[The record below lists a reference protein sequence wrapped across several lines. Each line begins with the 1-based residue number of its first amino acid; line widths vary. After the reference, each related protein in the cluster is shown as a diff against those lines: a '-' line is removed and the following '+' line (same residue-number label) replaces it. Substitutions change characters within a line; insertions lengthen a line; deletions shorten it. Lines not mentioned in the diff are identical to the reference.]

1 MHHRTTILRNSF
13 FDDIELGHDFKPRND
28 RILEFRRDR
37 HDPMKLPVD
46 THPDDHLLLR
56 RLKMDIRS
64 IFRNGTLNNR
74 IDQAD
79 HRCHIFLSFSFR
91 HLPLPLTHLLCRCR
105 LCLHLRHRFCR
116 SLVAIQNID
125 RTLHC
130 RFRGDH
136 RHNSLFGSMLC
147 FLNRHEV
154 QRIRH
159 CQIKLVFGN
168 THRYDRHFLCQVFRH
183 KTRQFRAD
191 IDPRQINIVNAQLHA
206 KRIDQLTFRDIMML
220 DQRCSQT
227 FFLLRLIVKRLFKLP
242 FCDQSQLQK
251 HVSQSLC
258 THSLYL
264 PINMDLVIQPFY
276 CGNPGSGQSSLDPS
290 RSPSD
295 FQSSQSTLLPEAA
308 G

>member
-64 IFRNGTLNNR
+64 IFRNGALNNR

-79 HRCHIFLSFSFR
+79 HRCHIFLSFSCR
-91 HLPLPLTHLLCRCR
+91 RLPLTHLLCRCR

-125 RTLHC
+125 RTLHR

-136 RHNSLFGSMLC
+136 RHNFLFGSMLC

-159 CQIKLVFGN
+159 CQIELVFGN
-168 THRYDRHFLCQVFRH
+168 THRYDRHLLCQVFRH
-183 KTRQFRAD
+183 KARHFRAD

-242 FCDQSQLQK
+242 FRDQSKLQK

-276 CGNPGSGQSSLDPS
+276 CGNPGSGQSSPDPS

>member
-13 FDDIELGHDFKPRND
+13 FDNIELGHDFKPRND

-37 HDPMKLPVD
+37 HDPVKLPVD

-64 IFRNGTLNNR
+64 IFRNGALNNR

-79 HRCHIFLSFSFR
+79 HRRHIFLSFSCR
-91 HLPLPLTHLLCRCR
+91 RLPLTRLLCRCR

-116 SLVAIQNID
+116 ALVAIQNID
-125 RTLHC
+125 RTLHR
-130 RFRGDH
+130 RFRGNH
-136 RHNSLFGSMLC
+136 RHNFLFGSMLC

-159 CQIKLVFGN
+159 CQIELVFGN
-168 THRYDRHFLCQVFRH
+168 THRYDRHLLCQVFRH

-276 CGNPGSGQSSLDPS
+276 CGNPGSGQSSPDPS

-295 FQSSQSTLLPEAA
+295 FQSSQSTLLPKAA

>member
-64 IFRNGTLNNR
+64 IFRNGALNNR

-79 HRCHIFLSFSFR
+79 HRCHIFLSFS
-91 HLPLPLTHLLCRCR
+91 CRR
-105 LCLHLRHRFCR
+105 
-116 SLVAIQNID
+116 
-125 RTLHC
+125 
-130 RFRGDH
+130 
-136 RHNSLFGSMLC
+136 LC

-159 CQIKLVFGN
+159 CQIELVFGN
-168 THRYDRHFLCQVFRH
+168 THRYDRHLLCQVFRH
-183 KTRQFRAD
+183 KARHFRAD

-242 FCDQSQLQK
+242 FRDQSKLQK

-276 CGNPGSGQSSLDPS
+276 CGNPGSGQSSPDPS